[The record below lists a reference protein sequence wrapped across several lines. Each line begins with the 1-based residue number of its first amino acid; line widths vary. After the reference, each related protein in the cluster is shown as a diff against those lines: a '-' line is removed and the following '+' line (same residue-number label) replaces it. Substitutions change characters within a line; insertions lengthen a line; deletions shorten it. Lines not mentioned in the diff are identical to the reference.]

1 MAVIGASDT
10 EGRPNTLITSRLR
23 AWAEARDATFVP
35 VNPNRESLGGLPCAP
50 TVAAARKAVGRR
62 GIDLAVILT
71 GDVEGALAEVIAARV
86 RFAVAFGAGF
96 AEVGEEGR
104 AAQDRLA
111 TMVGT
116 GHTHLLGPNTNL
128 NAFEEF
134 DTSLPEPA
142 IALISQSG
150 HQGRPIFQAQELG
163 VSMRYW
169 APTGNEVDLEFADF
183 VKWFADRPEV
193 GCVAAYIE
201 GFKDGRT
208 LQLAADHALRAGTPI
223 TMVKVGRTE
232 AGASM
237 AGSHTG
243 KLTGSDAVTDAVFRQ
258 YGVQRFDG
266 LDELLDASQ
275 MFCRAPAPRRP
286 DPGVA
291 VYAISGGTGAHMS
304 DLLSAAGL
312 RLPTLS
318 TATQDTLHEWIPS
331 YLRVSNPIDNGGH
344 PVGDERGRKILDVL
358 VADPNI
364 DVLVAPITGAFPP
377 MSNRLAADLV
387 AVAETS
393 PIPVCV
399 IWGSPVGDEAA
410 YRETLLS
417 SSKLV
422 VFRTFGNCVA
432 AIRAWRDWHA
442 LRAGYRSPFTDPKLV
457 PTRRSRG
464 AAAARAALATAAPAT
479 AGPVSAGPV
488 SAGLASPRT
497 SLSEHQSKEVLRAYR
512 IPTTAEHLVTSARD
526 AAAAAASLGYPVVM
540 KACGAGLAHK
550 SELGLV
556 EVGVGSP
563 RATRAAYRRL
573 VEDAPVELEGV
584 LVSEM
589 ASGGLEVVV
598 GASHDPIFGPTV
610 MVGLGG
616 VFVEVLGDVSF
627 RVPPFGR
634 DEAKRM
640 LAELR
645 GAAMFSGVRGAPAAD
660 TSALVDVI
668 MRVQRL
674 MMDLGDEIAELD
686 INPLLVQPK
695 GRGAVALDALVV
707 PR

>member
-10 EGRPNTLITSRLR
+10 EGRPNTLITSKLR
-23 AWAEARDATFVP
+23 AWAEARDAAFVP
-35 VNPNRESLGGLPCAP
+35 VNPNRDVVGGLPCAP

-71 GDVEGALAEVIAARV
+71 GDVEAALAEVIAARA

-104 AAQDRLA
+104 AAQERLA
-111 TMVGT
+111 AMLAAGQ
-116 GHTHLLGPNTNL
+116 THLLGPNTNL

-183 VKWFADRPEV
+183 AKWFADRPEV
-193 GCVAAYIE
+193 GCIAAYIE

-208 LQLAADHALRAGTPI
+208 LQLAADHALAAGTPI

-275 MFCRAPAPRRP
+275 MLCRAPAPRRR

-291 VYAISGGTGAHMS
+291 VYAISGGTGAHLS

-318 TATQDTLHEWIPS
+318 TATQERLHEWIPG

-344 PVGDERGRKILDVL
+344 PVGDERGRKILDLL
-358 VADPNI
+358 VADPDI

-377 MSNRLAADLV
+377 MSDRLAQDLV
-387 AVAETS
+387 DVAETS
-393 PIPVCV
+393 EIPVCV
-399 IWGSPVGDEAA
+399 IWGSPSGDEAA

-417 SSKLV
+417 SSKVV
-422 VFRTFGNCVA
+422 VFRTFGNCVRS
-432 AIRAWRDWHA
+432 IRAWRDWHS
-442 LRAGYRSPFTDPKLV
+442 LRARYRSPFTDPKLV

-464 AAAARAALATAAPAT
+464 AATARATLALDAA
-479 AGPVSAGPV
+479 AG
-488 SAGLASPRT
+488 RE
-497 SLSEHQSKEVLRAYR
+497 LSEHLSKEVLRAYR
-512 IPTTAEHLVTSARD
+512 IPTTTEHLVTSARE
-526 AAAAAASLGYPVVM
+526 ATAAAASLGYPVVM
-540 KACGAGLAHK
+540 KACASGLAHK

-563 RATRAAYRRL
+563 RGVRAAYRRL
-573 VEDAPVELEGV
+573 VAASPVTLDGV

-589 ASGGLEVVV
+589 VSGGLEVVV

-616 VFVEVLGDVSF
+616 VFVEVLGDVTF

-640 LAELR
+640 LGELR
-645 GAAMFSGVRGAPAAD
+645 GAAMFGGVRGAPAAD

-674 MMDLGDEIAELD
+674 MMDFGDEIAELD
-686 INPLLVQPK
+686 LNPVVVRPRGQ
-695 GRGAVALDALVV
+695 GAVALDALVV
-707 PR
+707 TR